1 MPVPECSVAG
11 SLGCW
16 VMYLEGCLYHTCLC
30 EGAAVL
36 ATATQTSSGMRE
48 AADLSCQV
56 GEDGGGEPHQ
66 AAV

>member
-11 SLGCW
+11 SLGRW
-16 VMYLEGCLYHTCLC
+16 GMYLEGCCYHECLC
-30 EGAAVL
+30 EGAAIL

-48 AADLSCQV
+48 ATNLSCQV
-56 GEDGGGEPHQ
+56 RDDGGGRPHQ